1 MGNRSSRSIVNN
13 NVDLDEDENLD
24 ITHSQV
30 ESKTVSGE
38 YKEENQQR
46 IEQRQI
52 ENNNS
57 SEEESESHQYN
68 DHQSQPTEIAQPDIS
83 QLKLSQV
90 DESERSSI
98 DRDDNEQ
105 NKKSPTTSPS
115 SQGLSFSGGTD
126 EDINEDESINSDNK
140 DQQSNLS
147 IRNERLVLSSIL
159 SKKTKKRKKNKS
171 STTMVS
177 STSLSQNKNKK
188 KKLLKTEE
196 TILTMICCDIN
207 SLSNKL
213 LYNILEFTGET
224 SYASFGLIN
233 KKCNYI
239 FQKYQIPKE
248 TFRYGYD
255 SLKNITKKVSSLSLD
270 QNDNNNNDK
279 ATYFNLAMAVVC
291 FNRKDI
297 LHWTFQHQKYSK
309 KIVLCICQ
317 TAAIENRVNFLQD
330 LLQDK
335 LLNPENQ
342 HILQYI
348 QEQQQ
353 PTTLVRQNHHQQNS
367 NTNNLCN
374 WAAEGGHTKMLDYLL
389 QHKSDFGTVINK
401 STARVAAISG
411 KLNVLKYLHDE
422 KKCEFGSNICDV
434 TVAAAV
440 AIKERNQQSQ
450 FKQDPDIDIDIDID
464 NMEEDEDLENSR
476 TDTNNHFEIL
486 KWLHLEKGFS
496 VDEDTFMTAKENEL
510 EDIVN
515 WLKEVGCPEEY
526 HDENSRS
533 DDDDE
538 DDDMKGEEPDD
549 GDDVIEDQEED
560 EDEGDDESFDY

>member
-1 MGNRSSRSIVNN
+1 
-13 NVDLDEDENLD
+13 
-24 ITHSQV
+24 
-30 ESKTVSGE
+30 
-38 YKEENQQR
+38 
-46 IEQRQI
+46 
-52 ENNNS
+52 
-57 SEEESESHQYN
+57 
-68 DHQSQPTEIAQPDIS
+68 
-83 QLKLSQV
+83 
-90 DESERSSI
+90 
-98 DRDDNEQ
+98 
-105 NKKSPTTSPS
+105 
-115 SQGLSFSGGTD
+115 
-126 EDINEDESINSDNK
+126 
-140 DQQSNLS
+140 
-147 IRNERLVLSSIL
+147 
-159 SKKTKKRKKNKS
+159 
-171 STTMVS
+171 
-177 STSLSQNKNKK
+177 
-188 KKLLKTEE
+188 
-196 TILTMICCDIN
+196 
-207 SLSNKL
+207 
-213 LYNILEFTGET
+213 
-224 SYASFGLIN
+224 
-233 KKCNYI
+233 
-239 FQKYQIPKE
+239 
-248 TFRYGYD
+248 
-255 SLKNITKKVSSLSLD
+255 
-270 QNDNNNNDK
+270 
-279 ATYFNLAMAVVC
+279 MAVVC

-353 PTTLVRQNHHQQNS
+353 PTTLVRQNHQQNS
-367 NTNNLCN
+367 NTN
-374 WAAEGGHTKMLDYLL
+374 K

-422 KKCEFGSNICDV
+422 KKCEFGSKICDV

-440 AIKERNQQSQ
+440 AVKERNQQSQ
-450 FKQDPDIDIDIDID
+450 FKQDSDIDID
-464 NMEEDEDLENSR
+464 NMEEDEDLENSQ

-538 DDDMKGEEPDD
+538 DDDMKEEEPDD